1 MLTETQK
8 IKSTKTGVIFVI
20 LSVIFWGISFI
31 STKVLLQEYPPVSI
45 AFFRQFVALVP
56 LSIMFVRKK
65 AYFKLS
71 LKIILHMTVA
81 TLFGIVLYFVCE
93 NSGMKYISASE
104 ASIIVAT
111 IPVFTLLLD
120 AAVNRKK
127 LEWKTLALIL
137 CSWVGVYLVISTGG
151 NQEGRTGNIKGSL
164 LVFGAMVSWIIYT
177 LISKRLSEQYNSL
190 QMTFIQTLLSIPLFI
205 PFVWNERAMW
215 HLPSAAASIHLVF
228 LGVFCSAMAYVFYLY
243 GISTLGP
250 AVASSYLN
258 LIPLVTMVTGAL
270 FLNEKMA
277 WLQLAGAFLILISL
291 ALISFF
297 NMRHKGEDYTNKE
310 KAITN

>member
-1 MLTETQK
+1 MLTKTQK
-8 IKSTKTGVIFVI
+8 GKSSKTGVIFVI

-56 LSIMFVRKK
+56 LSILFVRKK
-65 AYFKLS
+65 AYFRLS
-71 LKIILHMTVA
+71 LKIVLHMTVA

-93 NSGMKYISASE
+93 NFGMKYISASE

-111 IPVFTLLLD
+111 IPVFTLLID
-120 AAVNRKK
+120 AAVNRKR
-127 LEWKTLALIL
+127 LEWRTLALIL
-137 CSWVGVYLVISTGG
+137 CSWVGVYLVISAGG

-164 LVFGAMVSWIIYT
+164 LVFGAMVSWIVYT
-177 LISKRLSEQYNSL
+177 LISKRLSERYSSL
-190 QMTFIQTLLSIPLFI
+190 QMTSIQTLISIPLFI

-215 HLPSAAASIHLVF
+215 HWPSEAALIHLVF
-228 LGVFCSAMAYVFYLY
+228 LGVFCSALAYVFYLH

-258 LIPLVTMVTGAL
+258 LIPLVTLATGAL

-277 WLQLAGAFLILISL
+277 WIQLAGAFLILTSL
-291 ALISFF
+291 GLISIF
-297 NMRHKGEDYTNKE
+297 NLRQKRSDNTDKGEV
-310 KAITN
+310 ITD